1 MLGFIVISALLVG
14 WFFGRM
20 EATACRQR
28 AAFADAEVRRH
39 VAEVERLTREL
50 DEARRRAPTTV
61 GFDDNLGGVVR

>member
-28 AAFADAEVRRH
+28 AAFADAEVKRH
-39 VAEVERLTREL
+39 ATEVERLTCEL
-50 DEARRRAPTTV
+50 EEARKRPTTV
-61 GFDDNLGGVVR
+61 GFDDNLGGVAR